1 MATYT
6 GVADANGDFIV
17 PFSASYTSGQ
27 KVTVT
32 AEKEG
37 ATKSIELFAPSNT
50 TGGGVI
56 QIDGSFVD
64 FPLNITD
71 VTLSDEITGTIQG
84 FAFRPHGDTQSRSV
98 WRYAKSLKIL
108 GNVTQIENYAF
119 QGWNNALSLELPQT
133 LEVMGSYAFQGWS
146 SALSLIV
153 PELITS
159 IPLDCFYGW
168 SSAKNLYLPA
178 AIASIGNRAFYGWL
192 SCDEI
197 ICMAVAPP
205 TISSSTFQNLNASC
219 VFKVP
224 AASVAAYQAAPNWSD
239 FAARIQ
245 AI

>member
-6 GVADANGDFIV
+6 GGADANGDFIV

-71 VTLSDEITGTIQG
+71 VTLSAEIEGTIQRHS
-84 FAFRPHGDTQSRSV
+84 FRPNGDTQNRSI
-98 WRYAKSLKIL
+98 WTYAKSLKIL
-108 GNVTQIENYAF
+108 GNVTRINTYAF
-119 QGWNNALSLELPQT
+119 YGWKDATNLELPESLQII
-133 LEVMGSYAFQGWS
+133 ESYAFS
-146 SALSLIV
+146 SWGKALGLTIPDQV
-153 PELITS
+153 TS
-159 IPLDCFYGW
+159 IPQDCFYGW
-168 SSAKNLYLPA
+168 NSAKKLYLPA
-178 AIASIGNRAFYGWL
+178 AIASIGERAFYEWL

-197 ICMAVAPP
+197 ICMALVPP
-205 TISSSTFQNLNASC
+205 AITSSSFSNLKSTC
-219 VFKVP
+219 IIKVP
-224 AASVAAYQAAPNWSD
+224 AASVAAYQAAANWSA

>member
-37 ATKSIELFAPSNT
+37 ATKSIELFAPSNI

-71 VTLSDEITGTIQG
+71 VTLTEQISGTIQRY
-84 FAFRPHGDTQSRSV
+84 AFRPHSDTQSRSI

-108 GNVTQIENYAF
+108 GNVTRINSYAF
-119 QGWNNALSLELPQT
+119 YGWDDALSLQLPQS
-133 LEVMGSYAFQGWS
+133 LQVIEENAFNGWR
-146 SALSLIV
+146 SAL
-153 PELITS
+153 ELTIPNQVTS
-159 IPLDCFYGW
+159 IPRDCFYGW
-168 SSAKNLYLPA
+168 NSAKSLYLHA
-178 AIASIGNRAFYGWL
+178 GIASIGERAFYEWL

-205 TISSSTFQNLNASC
+205 TIISSSFSNLKSTC
-219 VFKVP
+219 IIKVP
-224 AASVAAYQAAPNWSD
+224 AASVAAYQSAPNWSA
-239 FAARIQ
+239 FASRIQ